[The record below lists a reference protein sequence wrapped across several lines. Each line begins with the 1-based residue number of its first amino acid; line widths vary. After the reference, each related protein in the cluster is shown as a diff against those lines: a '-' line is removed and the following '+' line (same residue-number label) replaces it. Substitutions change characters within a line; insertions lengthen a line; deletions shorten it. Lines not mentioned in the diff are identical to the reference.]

1 MRTTPLSTGHAAT
14 PLARA
19 ALLVAT
25 VLVGLSAGFFY
36 TYEASV
42 TVGLAQVGDAAYV
55 ETFQAINDTIQNP
68 AFAIVFFGS
77 IPAMVA
83 AIALHWRRASVAGRS
98 LLVGALALYLT
109 GLVVTATGNVPLNTD
124 LAEVTGTT
132 GAEVS
137 AARLAFESDWNRLNL
152 IRSVAIG
159 SAFVALAS
167 ALLLASGSVVDR
179 TGNRE
184 GNQGE
189 QSEPG
194 LALGQTR

>member
-42 TVGLAQVGDAAYV
+42 TVGLAQVGDSAYV

-83 AIALHWRRASVAGRS
+83 AIALHWRQGSVAGRT
-98 LLVGALALYLT
+98 LLVGALVLYLT
-109 GLVVTATGNVPLNTD
+109 GLVVTVTGNVPLNTD
-124 LAEVTGTT
+124 LAEVTGSTRV
-132 GAEVS
+132 EVS
-137 AARLAFESDWNRLNL
+137 AGRLAFEDDWNRLNL
-152 IRSVAIG
+152 LRSVAIG

-167 ALLLASGSVVDR
+167 ALLLVPGRANPS
-179 TGNRE
+179 TGN
-184 GNQGE
+184 GAGE
-189 QSEPG
+189 VEESEPG
-194 LALGQTR
+194 PAIGQNR